1 MQPSE
6 DGSRRPTIG
15 VHCHYGFNRTGF
27 FIVSYLVER
36 LGYKLDDAV
45 AEFAQKKA
53 PGIKHEYF
61 VNELYV
67 RYAVKMDRRGT
78 IVG

>member
-1 MQPSE
+1 
-6 DGSRRPTIG
+6 
-15 VHCHYGFNRTGF
+15 
-27 FIVSYLVER
+27 